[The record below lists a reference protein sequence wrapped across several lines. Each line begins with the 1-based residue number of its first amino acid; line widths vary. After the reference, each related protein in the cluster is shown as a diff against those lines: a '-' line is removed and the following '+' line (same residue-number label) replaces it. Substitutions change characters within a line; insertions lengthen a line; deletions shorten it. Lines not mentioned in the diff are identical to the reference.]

1 MNMSGKAIRYE
12 QDTASFCVRER
23 EFDAIMKS
31 IWSRLQRLRVAF
43 LLKVYKT
50 TKRLNTFKT
59 EFIFET
65 IKILTLEIKFI
76 QHKNSNYV

>member
-1 MNMSGKAIRYE
+1 M
-12 QDTASFCVRER
+12 
-23 EFDAIMKS
+23 
-31 IWSRLQRLRVAF
+31 
-43 LLKVYKT
+43 

-76 QHKNSNYV
+76 QHKNSNYVWIRFTKEERRIFYYETSAYWTRRTYQ

>member
-1 MNMSGKAIRYE
+1 ML
-12 QDTASFCVRER
+12 
-23 EFDAIMKS
+23 
-31 IWSRLQRLRVAF
+31 SRLQRLRVAF
-43 LLKVYKT
+43 LLLKVYKT

-76 QHKNSNYV
+76 QHKIITMFEFDLLSNKEKRRIFYYETSAY

>member
-1 MNMSGKAIRYE
+1 MNTSGNAIRYE
-12 QDTASFCVRER
+12 QDTVSFCVR
-23 EFDAIMKS
+23 DAIIKS

-43 LLKVYKT
+43 LLLKVYKT
-50 TKRLNTFKT
+50 TKRLNVVGT

-76 QHKNSNYV
+76 QHKNNNYD